1 MFAQSLF
8 LRGPGVLGNA
18 GQLGGRNILSVP
30 ARTLPIMAT
39 YNRPATVIRADGTE
53 FPVTANLTS
62 FVGGLRPD
70 WGGRLSAA
78 PAELKGLLN
87 VGQARL
93 RLENGNEATIRL
105 ADTSTA
111 AVFGYLAITSEGDAP
126 F

>member
-1 MFAQSLF
+1 MGFVGSF
-8 LRGPGVLGNA
+8 SYPCR
-18 GQLGGRNILSVP
+18 
-30 ARTLPIMAT
+30 MAT

-62 FVGGLRPD
+62 FTNGLRPG
-70 WGGRLSAA
+70 WGGTLNAT

-87 VGQARL
+87 GHRARL
-93 RLENGNEATIRL
+93 RLETGYEAIIHL

-111 AVFGYLAITSEGDAP
+111 AVFGYLAITSEGDVP